1 MFLFFLDFLEILL
14 YVTAASQFRLA
25 PQWDEHGEAI
35 LDAQA
40 AVRGEALD
48 RAYFPA
54 AVSQSAEESLQAWPT
69 GVRRRIL
76 ILLDSCSAVVL
87 GF

>member
-1 MFLFFLDFLEILL
+1 M
-14 YVTAASQFRLA
+14 AASQFRLA

-54 AVSQSAEESLQAWPT
+54 AVSQSAEESFQARPT

-87 GF
+87 DFL